1 MGERAVRR
9 EGRGFAL
16 SGTLR
21 GVVVAWAVVFGLA
34 MALSVVVGADG
45 DPLRGDLRLTGW
57 AQDLEGFH
65 TIARAFRWGM
75 GTEGVLLVGFAVA
88 VALWFTGRRREPMAL
103 IAALV
108 VLRVMQPTIKN
119 IVDRERPSTEL
130 VDRRAGFG
138 SESFPSGHMMSSFVL
153 CGMLAVIA
161 WSLPL
166 PRWAQWA
173 ATAALALVVVLNGTS
188 SVYMGVHWPSDILG
202 GILWG
207 LVIVIPAGAWILL
220 PRR

>member
-1 MGERAVRR
+1 
-9 EGRGFAL
+9 
-16 SGTLR
+16 
-21 GVVVAWAVVFGLA
+21 
-34 MALSVVVGADG
+34 
-45 DPLRGDLRLTGW
+45 
-57 AQDLEGFH
+57 
-65 TIARAFRWGM
+65 M

-153 CGMLAVIA
+153 CGMLVVIA

-173 ATAALALVVVLNGTS
+173 ATAVLALVVVLNGTS

-202 GILWG
+202 GIFWG